1 MRRALLLITLLTV
14 FTFGCGLSLDHLQQ
28 KTALRYL
35 DNLHGV
41 RLKVLEGQMDAAAHE
56 QAYLHALWQH
66 DAKWLNCLIDHHHTR
81 DVEGALLKLATA
93 LEQSWPDEALI
104 AIDEA
109 ADALDEVAR
118 SDQPYW
124 ENIL

>member
-1 MRRALLLITLLTV
+1 MRRAVILIITLTL
-14 FTFGCGLSLDHLQQ
+14 FTFGCGLWLDHLQQ
-28 KTALRYL
+28 QTALGYL
-35 DNLHGV
+35 DGLDAV
-41 RLKVLEGQMDAAAHE
+41 RALVLQGRMDEAACE
-56 QAYLHALWQH
+56 QSYLHALWQH
-66 DAKWLNCLIDHHHTR
+66 DSKWMNCLIDHHHTR
-81 DVEGALLKLATA
+81 DVEGALLKLSTA
-93 LEQSWPDEALI
+93 FEQSWPAQALL